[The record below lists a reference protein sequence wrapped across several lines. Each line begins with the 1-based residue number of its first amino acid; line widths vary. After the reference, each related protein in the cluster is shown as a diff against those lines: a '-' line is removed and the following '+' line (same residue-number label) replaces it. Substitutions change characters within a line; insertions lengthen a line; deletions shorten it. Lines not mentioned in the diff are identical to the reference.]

1 MPWLQIRFPA
11 VREQAQQLGDV
22 LEECGAISVSIEHAG
37 SGDAW
42 VESDWDETPVWQ
54 QSRVTG
60 LFPEYTDVDAVRR
73 QMKQM
78 LGTEPPVPT
87 TDLLA
92 DEDWASSWMA
102 HYKPL
107 QAGKNL
113 WICPSW
119 IAPPA
124 PEAVNVI
131 LDPGLAF
138 GTGDHP
144 TTALCLEWLV
154 EQNLQGKDMMDYGC
168 GSGILSIAALK
179 LGARAA
185 LGVDIDE
192 QALEVSRR
200 NAVLNGVSD
209 RFQAFLPDHFAGS
222 EELRRD
228 AQVAEPGMQTGR
240 ASALPDGGRVTDG
253 AHRSLPPDARA
264 DIVIANILARPLV
277 ELAPRIMARVR
288 PGGWLALSGML
299 REQVE
304 TMHPPYARQFAFEV
318 RRRGE
323 WVLLAGRK
331 TA

>member
-1 MPWLQIRFPA
+1 
-11 VREQAQQLGDV
+11 
-22 LEECGAISVSIEHAG
+22 
-37 SGDAW
+37 
-42 VESDWDETPVWQ
+42 
-54 QSRVTG
+54 
-60 LFPEYTDVDAVRR
+60 
-73 QMKQM
+73 
-78 LGTEPPVPT
+78 
-87 TDLLA
+87 
-92 DEDWASSWMA
+92 MA

-144 TTALCLEWLV
+144 TTVLCLEWLA
-154 EQNLQGKDMMDYGC
+154 EQNLQGQDLIDYGC

-200 NAVLNGVSD
+200 NAILNGVSD
-209 RFQAFLPDHFAGS
+209 RFQTFLPA
-222 EELRRD
+222 
-228 AQVAEPGMQTGR
+228 
-240 ASALPDGGRVTDG
+240 ALP
-253 AHRSLPPDARA
+253 ADAGA
-264 DIVIANILARPLV
+264 DIVVANILARPLV
-277 ELAPRIMARVR
+277 ELAPGIMARVR
-288 PGGWLALSGML
+288 PGGWLALSGLL
-299 REQVE
+299 REQAE
-304 TMHPPYARQFAFEV
+304 TVRPHYARQFALEV
-318 RRRGE
+318 RHRGE

-331 TA
+331 IA